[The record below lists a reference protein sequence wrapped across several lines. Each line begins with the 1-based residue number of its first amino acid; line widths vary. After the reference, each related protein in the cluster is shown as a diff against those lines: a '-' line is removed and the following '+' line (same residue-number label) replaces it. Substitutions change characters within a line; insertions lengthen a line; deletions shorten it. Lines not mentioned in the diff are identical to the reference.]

1 MIKLI
6 WHKETKYRNNSIKL
20 TGTMKPFHKKVINPH
35 ADSGTK
41 STNVM
46 TTLSR
51 MQNFH
56 TSKILV
62 IDNFRQ

>member
-20 TGTMKPFHKKVINPH
+20 TGRMKPFHKKVTNPH

-51 MQNFH
+51 M
-56 TSKILV
+56 
-62 IDNFRQ
+62 